1 MIVWIRKSDN
11 PGREIWE
18 AIRQKPVNEPLEL
31 RFEPGDY
38 FFRPELAFMRDI
50 YITNAT
56 TVPIGE
62 PPTRQIG
69 ILIEHAGDVT
79 LTGDRT
85 TLWFDGRMSEIVIQE
100 CKRITVQGFTL
111 NFVHPSVFEF
121 DVVKRNRLWVDIRPV
136 EDCEYTVKNGR
147 LILPLDSIPG
157 QTIVQERDARRG
169 VTRRINAMSRRRG
182 SVFSP
187 QLSARRLSNGCIR
200 ICLPFSAFR
209 KGLRYQLSNPF
220 RDGVGVFI
228 DRSEGVTFR
237 NNIVRY
243 MHGLGVTAQLSKDV
257 SVLDCDFLPDEA
269 RGITTCAAADM
280 IHACMCTGLVE
291 VRRCCFEGARDD
303 VINVHGVH
311 FGVMRVLGDEIEV
324 AFRQHETYGFLAFDA
339 GDEIEFVDPA
349 SLAKVGEA
357 RVVASEQLDVLRT
370 RLKLDH
376 SVDPHM
382 RGLVIENRTKTC
394 DVMIDDIT
402 CRHIPTRGVLLST
415 RGKCVIR
422 NSRFHALPMAN
433 VLIADDARGWYESGR
448 VQDVLIENN
457 CFERC
462 GAYTI
467 DVFPET
473 HGRVRAPVHQ
483 NIRVVKN
490 EIILSGKKIVRVKNT
505 DGFVFL
511 HNCIKGNKKR
521 KVKIRL
527 INCRNFRVQDIDEI

>member
-11 PGREIWE
+11 PGRDIWE
-18 AIRQKPVNEPLEL
+18 AIRQKPANEPLEL

-38 FFRPELAFMRDI
+38 FFRPEMAFMRDI

-56 TVPIGE
+56 TVPVGE

-69 ILIEHAGDVT
+69 ILIENAEDVT
-79 LTGDRT
+79 LTGDCT
-85 TLWFDGRMSEIVIQE
+85 TLWFDGRMSEIVIQH
-100 CKRITVQGFTL
+100 CKRITIQGFTL

-121 DVVKRNRLWVDIRPV
+121 DVVKRNMLWVDIRPV
-136 EDCEYTVKNGR
+136 EACEYTVERGR
-147 LILPLDSIPG
+147 MTLPFDFIPG
-157 QTIVQERDARRG
+157 QTIMQERDAQRG
-169 VTRRINAMSRRRG
+169 VTRRISAMSRRRG

-187 QLSARRLSNGCIR
+187 QLSAKRLPNGCIR
-200 ICLPFSAFR
+200 VYLPFSAFR

-220 RDGVGVFI
+220 RDGVGTLI
-228 DRSEGVTFR
+228 DRSEEVTLR
-237 NNIVRY
+237 NNSVRY
-243 MHGLGVTAQLSKDV
+243 MHGLGITAQLSKDV
-257 SVLDCDFLPDEA
+257 SIHDCDFLPDGA

-291 VRRCCFEGARDD
+291 VHRCRFEGARDD

-311 FGVMRVLGDEIEV
+311 FGVMRVADNEIVV
-324 AFRQHETYGFLAFDA
+324 AFRQNETKGFLAFDA

-349 SLAKVGEA
+349 TLAKVGEA
-357 RVVASEQLDVLRT
+357 RVIEAKLLNVLHT
-370 RLKLDH
+370 RLKLDR
-376 SVDPHM
+376 SINPHM
-382 RGLVIENRTKTC
+382 RRLAIENITKNC

-422 NSRFHALPMAN
+422 NSRFHDLPMAN
-433 VLIADDARGWYESGR
+433 VMIADDARGWYESGR
-448 VQDVLIENN
+448 VKDVLIEHNY
-457 CFERC
+457 FERC
-462 GAYTI
+462 GMYTI

-473 HGRVRAPVHQ
+473 RGRVRTPVHQ
-483 NIRVVKN
+483 NIRVVNN
-490 EIILSGKKIVRVKNT
+490 EIILSGERLARVKDT

-511 HNCIKGNKKR
+511 RNCIKGHKKR

-527 INCRNFRVQDIDEI
+527 INCRNYKIER